1 MGASC
6 VEELV
11 KVRIL
16 PDEDRSF
23 QIGAGMK
30 DEDRMEMLLLLV
42 QNVDVFA
49 WSSYEMPG

>member
-1 MGASC
+1 MGASY
-6 VEELV
+6 VEDIIRV
-11 KVRIL
+11 KIL

-30 DEDRMEMLLLLV
+30 NKDRVEMLLLLV

-49 WSSYEMPG
+49 